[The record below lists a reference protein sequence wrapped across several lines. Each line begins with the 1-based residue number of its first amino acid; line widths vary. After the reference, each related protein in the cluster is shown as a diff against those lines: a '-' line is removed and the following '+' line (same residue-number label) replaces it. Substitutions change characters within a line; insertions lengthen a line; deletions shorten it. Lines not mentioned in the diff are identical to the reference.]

1 MTAVRLLRNVAGM
14 TPVLEVLQLSKR
26 YGDIVA
32 VDGVDLTV
40 NEGEIF
46 GVLGLNGAGKTT
58 MIECVQGLRRP
69 DGGSVRLLGRDPRR
83 ERSALAS
90 RVGSQLQDS
99 NLPERMRVSEAVK
112 LFADRRVS
120 RDAVGEWGL
129 DALWGKSFGSLSG
142 GQRQRLFIAL
152 ALVNEPEIVFLD
164 ELTQGLDP
172 SARRIV
178 WDLVRRIRDRGTTV
192 VLVTHFTDEAE
203 ILCDRVVVMRDGRFV
218 AHGSPAELVDQHGP
232 GVGVSF
238 TDPHAEAADLRS
250 ICGVRSVGLSG
261 DRVELRGDR
270 RMLAHVGA
278 HLVDASRSRG
288 RPVPADLHVDE
299 PSLEDAVLELIGLA
313 IPERSSAA

>member
-1 MTAVRLLRNVAGM
+1 MTAAGRVRSVDGM
-14 TPVLEVLQLSKR
+14 THILEVQQLTKR
-26 YGDIVA
+26 YGDITA
-32 VDGVDLTV
+32 VDAVDLAV
-40 NEGEIF
+40 DKGEIF
-46 GVLGLNGAGKTT
+46 GILGLNGAGKTT
-58 MIECVQGLRRP
+58 MVECAQGLRRP
-69 DGGSVRLLGRDPRR
+69 DSGSVRLLGRDPRR

-120 RDAVGEWGL
+120 RAAVAEWGI
-129 DALWGKSFGSLSG
+129 DELWGKSFGSLSG

-172 SARRIV
+172 SARRVV
-178 WDLVRRIRDRGTTV
+178 WDLVKRIRDRGTTV

-203 ILCDRVVVMRDGRFV
+203 VLCDRVVVMRDGGLV
-218 AHGSPAELVDQHGP
+218 AHGSPSELVERHGP
-232 GVGVSF
+232 GVGISF
-238 TDPHAEAADLRS
+238 TDPRAEAAELRS

-278 HLVDASRSRG
+278 HLVDASRDGG
-288 RPVPADLHVDE
+288 RPVPLDLHVDE
-299 PSLEDAVLELIGLA
+299 PSLEDAVLELIG
-313 IPERSSAA
+313 PGSPRMSSAA

>member
-1 MTAVRLLRNVAGM
+1 M
-14 TPVLEVLQLSKR
+14 TPILEVQQLSKR
-26 YGDIVA
+26 YGDVIA
-32 VDGVDLTV
+32 VDGVDLEVT
-40 NEGEIF
+40 EGEIF
-46 GVLGLNGAGKTT
+46 GILGLNGAGKTT
-58 MIECVQGLRRP
+58 MVECAQGLRRP
-69 DGGSVRLLGRDPRR
+69 DAGSVRLLGRDPGR

-112 LFADRRVS
+112 LFSDRPVS
-120 RDAVGEWGL
+120 GAAVAEWGL
-129 DALWGKSFGSLSG
+129 DDLWGKSFGSLSG

-172 SARRIV
+172 SARRVV
-178 WDLVRRIRDRGTTV
+178 WELVKQIRDRGTTV

-203 ILCDRVVVMRDGRFV
+203 VLCDRVVVMRDGGLV
-218 AHGSPAELVDQHGP
+218 AHGSPADIVEQHGP

-238 TDPHAEAADLRS
+238 TDPHAVAAELRS
-250 ICGVRSVGLSG
+250 ICGVRAVGLAG

-278 HLVDASRSRG
+278 HLVAMSRAR
-288 RPVPADLHVDE
+288 RTPVPDDLRVDE
-299 PSLEDAVLELIGLA
+299 PSLESAVLELIGRPA
-313 IPERSSAA
+313 

>member
-1 MTAVRLLRNVAGM
+1 MT
-14 TPVLEVLQLSKR
+14 TPILEVQQLSKR
-26 YGDIVA
+26 YGDVVA
-32 VDGVDLTV
+32 VDGVDLSV
-40 NEGEIF
+40 SEGEIF
-46 GVLGLNGAGKTT
+46 GILGLNGAGKTT
-58 MIECVQGLRRP
+58 MVECAQGLRRP
-69 DGGSVRLLGRDPRR
+69 DAGSVRLLGRDPRR

-120 RDAVGEWGL
+120 KGAVAEWGL
-129 DALWGKSFGSLSG
+129 EELWDKSFGSLSG

-172 SARRIV
+172 SARRVV
-178 WDLVRRIRDRGTTV
+178 WDLVKRIRDRGTTV

-203 ILCDRVVVMRDGRFV
+203 ILCDRVVVMRHGGLV
-218 AHGSPAELVDQHGP
+218 AHGSPSELVEQHGP
-232 GVGVSF
+232 GVGMTF
-238 TDPHAEAADLRS
+238 TDSEADAADLRS

-261 DRVELRGDR
+261 DHVELRGDR

-278 HLVDASRSRG
+278 HLVEQSRAR
-288 RPVPADLHVDE
+288 RTPVPDDLHVDE
-299 PSLEDAVLELIGLA
+299 PSLEDALLELIG
-313 IPERSSAA
+313 PGNPTRTAA